1 MIIREETVEGKK
13 DPWALVGLVSWRTS
27 PGKWF
32 PDFNKGFNWTWRE
45 TWKEE
50 NIVVLFQVVL
60 VVDVMDQHT
69 LSSPRFGDFCKNI
82 IEPKT

>member
-1 MIIREETVEGKK
+1 MEGKK

-32 PDFNKGFNWTWRE
+32 PDFNKDYNWTWRE
-45 TWKEE
+45 TRKEG
-50 NIVVLFQVVL
+50 NIAVLFQVVL

>member
-1 MIIREETVEGKK
+1 MEGKK

-27 PGKWF
+27 PGKLF
-32 PDFNKGFNWTWRE
+32 SDFNKVFNWTWRE

-50 NIVVLFQVVL
+50 NIALLFQVVL
-60 VVDVMDQHT
+60 VVAVMDQHT
-69 LSSPRFGDFCKNI
+69 LFSPRFGDFCKNI